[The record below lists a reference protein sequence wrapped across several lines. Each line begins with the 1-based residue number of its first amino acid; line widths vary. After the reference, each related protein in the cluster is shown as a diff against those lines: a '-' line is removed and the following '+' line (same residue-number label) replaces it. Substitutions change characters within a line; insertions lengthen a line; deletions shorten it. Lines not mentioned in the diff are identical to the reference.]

1 MRIGSRSVVVWI
13 LMALPV
19 RECSAFLFSKKNI
32 PTTNSNTCAINYQ
45 LVAFPSVSRLR
56 QSNKEDGDEESLPE
70 STDDILNQ
78 KPQQPM
84 VGPQSS
90 TAEPIRTIGGG
101 ADMIFEMARQML
113 LWDETEDSLQSST
126 ADGAATSNS
135 RKTTT
140 KSNFG
145 PSSSSLSTSKFAAS
159 SSKSV
164 LPRWHPI
171 RGVSDANPSFRT
183 AAPMMNSQGY
193 AGTIWRNVRK
203 ANKPSLWRHA
213 LRTYDRMGE
222 KPAAKQQ
229 QAKDIGSLAMTTRNN
244 DNNDSSNNNR
254 LKVQRTNVHHDGAL
268 VACAK
273 LGLWQKAL
281 QIYRD
286 VEEQQERPTSYQKV
300 FVTDNMVLSLIRS
313 CVLASRAPG
322 ASQKTAEER
331 RLPLDACLEVLLEME
346 DQHGLPLVARHLN
359 PLAAAYQKIPGFGVP
374 EAARL
379 LTTHLS
385 DRTSGPEEEDGD
397 DPFNVND
404 VRAKDKGSYSLLVKG
419 AVSEGNWEG
428 AVEALKL
435 MTDSGL
441 YPKARNLNGWTEVSE
456 RKTKQRATRSWK
468 KKRDEYWL
476 ESVR

>member
-1 MRIGSRSVVVWI
+1 
-13 LMALPV
+13 MAFPF
-19 RECSAFLFSKKNI
+19 RECNAFLPSKKNT
-32 PTTNSNTCAINYQ
+32 PTTTTNTCITNNQLIAI
-45 LVAFPSVSRLR
+45 PSVSRLR
-56 QSNKEDGDEESLPE
+56 QSNEEDSDEEALPE
-70 STDDILNQ
+70 STDAFLTPNS
-78 KPQQPM
+78 PPM
-84 VGPQSS
+84 GVPQSS

-135 RKTTT
+135 RRINTS
-140 KSNFG
+140 SNFR
-145 PSSSSLSTSKFAAS
+145 PSSSSAS
-159 SSKSV
+159 SSKATTNNNSV
-164 LPRWHPI
+164 LPRWHPV

-222 KPAAKQQ
+222 NPASKQDKEPKQ
-229 QAKDIGSLAMTTRNN
+229 KSSLAMTTRYNEN
-244 DNNDSSNNNR
+244 TMNNDSNNNNR
-254 LKVQRTNVHHDGAL
+254 LKVQRTNVHHEGAL

-273 LGLWQKAL
+273 LGLWQKAM

-313 CVLASRAPG
+313 CVVASRAPG
-322 ASQKTAEER
+322 ASKKTAEER

-346 DQHGLPLVARHLN
+346 DKHGLPLVARHLN
-359 PLAAAYQKIPGFGVP
+359 PLAAAYQKIPGFGVQ

-428 AVEALKL
+428 AVEALKT

-476 ESVR
+476 ESIR